1 MGLHCFTLFCP
12 LQTFNAFSAV
22 CTVYTPKSITMKE
35 KAALYFGYNNWAIA
49 LFHSFSLHNFNLDTT
64 HVHTYL
70 GDVWISKQTAGVKH
84 ILKHQVR
91 RHSGIWESKCKQNSN

>member
-12 LQTFNAFSAV
+12 LQTFNAFSTA
-22 CTVYTPKSITMKE
+22 CTVYTPKSITMRE
-35 KAALYFGYNNWAIA
+35 KATLYFGYNNWAIA

-70 GDVWISKQTAGVKH
+70 GDVWISKQTYSQTPSEETQWN
-84 ILKHQVR
+84 L
-91 RHSGIWESKCKQNSN
+91 GIQMQTK